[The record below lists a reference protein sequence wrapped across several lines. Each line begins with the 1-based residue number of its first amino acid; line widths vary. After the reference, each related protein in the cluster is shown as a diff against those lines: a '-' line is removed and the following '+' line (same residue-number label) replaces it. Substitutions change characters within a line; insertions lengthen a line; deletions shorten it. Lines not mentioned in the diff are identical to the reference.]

1 MRGILVVMA
10 VCLILLAGCSPT
22 TDEPLLAIEEGNAD
36 FSSMSLSSDNRL
48 IPLQG
53 QWTFVPGRLIEPDE
67 PIPMMEAVFVE
78 VPQSWESLH
87 SLPGLNGGTGF
98 GTYRLRITL
107 HPEDVGTTLGLLI
120 EPVAS
125 SYTLWVNGKKL
136 RTVGTVGK
144 SSDSSIPKETVE
156 RVHFVTSERELQID
170 IQVSNFAQ
178 RKGGIWKGLSIGGE
192 TALESSLQREM
203 MREYASSGALLMM
216 GVFYLAFAWLY
227 LPERST
233 LFLGALSICFALRMF
248 FLGEVLVAAWFPGL
262 SWAWQVKLEYLIE
275 IAAILSFSH
284 YFRAMYPQEY
294 SRLMINSIRGLE
306 VAFAMV
312 VLATPSSFFTQWMV
326 MHAAVAA
333 CAVLFVLCF
342 VYPIA
347 IRHGRMGAR
356 SGLIALAIALLSL
369 VNDTFYYLAV
379 PLTSEELVYAGFF
392 VYLLSQMGV
401 TIRRY
406 VALKQE
412 SDALTLR
419 LAASNEELERKVSE
433 RTRQLTESHQA
444 NSRLMHNIAH
454 DLRAPI
460 ALIRRRA
467 KQLAAYVSPE
477 GTADLVVI
485 EQQSEWAI
493 KLAQNLNDLASFQ
506 EREMRFSPVFV
517 KAIDLMRFLYKRTE
531 PVIRGSGFQWSHK
544 PLDELFE
551 GDVLVVRADLFL
563 IERLIDNL
571 ISNSLKFTLPGRR
584 ISLSYRMVGAI
595 LEIIF
600 ENEANPLD
608 EKALERIFER
618 FYKAGLSE
626 VGSGIGLAVC
636 REIVRLHG
644 GEIHVS
650 QSEEGRIQFFVRLPM
665 ESSGKD

>member
-1 MRGILVVMA
+1 MA
-10 VCLILLAGCSPT
+10 VCLILLAGCSPAT
-22 TDEPLLAIEEGNAD
+22 YEAGPPIEEGTAD
-36 FSSMSLSSDNRL
+36 FSNMSLSSDNFL

-53 QWTFVPGRLIEPDE
+53 QWTFVPGQLIGPDE
-67 PIPMMEAVFVE
+67 RIPEELAVFVE

-87 SLPGLNGGTGF
+87 SLPGLNEGSGF
-98 GTYRLRITL
+98 GTYRLRLTL
-107 HPEDVGTTLGLLI
+107 HPDDVGPTLGLMI

-125 SYTLWVNGKKL
+125 SYTLWVNGKML
-136 RTVGTVGK
+136 RTIGSVGK

-156 RVHFVTSERELQID
+156 RVHFVTSERELQMD

-178 RKGGIWKGLSIGGE
+178 RKGGIWKGISIGSE
-192 TALESSLQREM
+192 TALESSLQRDM
-203 MREYASSGALLMM
+203 MREYASAGALLMM

-275 IAAILSFSH
+275 IAAVLSFSH

-294 SRLMINSIRGLE
+294 SRLVINSIRGFE
-306 VAFAMV
+306 AAFAVV
-312 VLATPSSFFTQWMV
+312 VLTTPSSFFTQWMV
-326 MHAAVAA
+326 VHAAVAA
-333 CAVLFVLCF
+333 WAVLFVLCF
-342 VYPIA
+342 VYPKA
-347 IRHGRMGAR
+347 IEHRRLGAR
-356 SGLIALAIALLSL
+356 SGLVALSIALLAL

-419 LAASNEELERKVSE
+419 LAASNEELEQKVTE

-460 ALIRRRA
+460 ALIRHRA
-467 KQLAAYVSPE
+467 KKLEAYVSPE
-477 GTADLVVI
+477 GTPDLSVI
-485 EQQSEWAI
+485 EQLSEWAI

-506 EREMRFSPVFV
+506 EKEMRFSPVFV

-551 GDVLVVRADLFL
+551 ADMLVVRVDLFL
-563 IERLIDNL
+563 VERLIDNL
-571 ISNSLKFTLPGRR
+571 VSNALKFTLPGRR
-584 ISLSYRMVGAI
+584 ISLSYRVDGMI
-595 LEIIF
+595 LEIVF
-600 ENEANPLD
+600 ENDANPLD
-608 EKALERIFER
+608 EKMLERIFER
-618 FYKAGLSE
+618 FYKAGSPE
-626 VGSGIGLAVC
+626 IGSGIGLAVC

-644 GEIHVS
+644 GGIRAS
-650 QSEEGRIQFFVRLPM
+650 QSEEGRIRFLIRLPM
-665 ESSGKD
+665 ESSGED